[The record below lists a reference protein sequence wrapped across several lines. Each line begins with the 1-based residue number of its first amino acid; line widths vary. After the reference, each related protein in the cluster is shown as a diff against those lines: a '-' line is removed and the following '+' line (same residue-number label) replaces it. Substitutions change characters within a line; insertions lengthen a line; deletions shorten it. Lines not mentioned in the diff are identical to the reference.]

1 MTKILKENLEKEQHR
16 MKFYV
21 VRKRTKKELE
31 LGDWVYLKL
40 QPYKQT
46 SIALRRNLKLT
57 SKYYIPYQKKI
68 GSHMVLSIDP
78 PVCSDNGQPLVEPV
92 AILDR
97 RIVKKG
103 NVAVAQVLVQW
114 ANLLSEEATWE
125 DYNFIKS
132 QIPNFEP

>member
-57 SKYYIPYQKKI
+57 SKYYIPYQ
-68 GSHMVLSIDP
+68 V
-78 PVCSDNGQPLVEPV
+78 
-92 AILDR
+92 
-97 RIVKKG
+97 
-103 NVAVAQVLVQW
+103 
-114 ANLLSEEATWE
+114 
-125 DYNFIKS
+125 IKN
-132 QIPNFEP
+132 IN